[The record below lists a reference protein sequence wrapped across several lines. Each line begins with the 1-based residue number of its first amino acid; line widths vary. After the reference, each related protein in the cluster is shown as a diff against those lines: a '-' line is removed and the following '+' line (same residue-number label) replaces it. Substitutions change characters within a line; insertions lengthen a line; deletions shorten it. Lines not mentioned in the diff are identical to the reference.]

1 MTDFLYWL
9 TETPEGG
16 SYAAALFIGGIGGFF
31 YVMNWAIFF
40 NNLNPKNKW
49 SSMVPPLGGLLIAL
63 AFLLFIP
70 APWKWL
76 ALIGVTDPC
85 IGVLIYSIAKDAFG
99 KAPEEEKDKDK
110 DKDKDKEETD
120 DNGQ

>member
-16 SYAAALFIGGIGGFF
+16 AYAAALFIGGIGGFF
-31 YVMNWAIFF
+31 YIMNWAIFF

-85 IGVLIYSIAKDAFG
+85 IGMVVYTIAISVFG
-99 KAPEEEKDKDK
+99 KDT
-110 DKDKDKEETD
+110 DKDKDKEEKD
-120 DNGQ
+120 ENGK

>member
-1 MTDFLYWL
+1 MGEFFHWL

-16 SYAAALFIGGIGGFF
+16 AYAAALLIGGIGAYF

-40 NNLNPKNKW
+40 NNLNPKKKW
-49 SSMVPPLGGLLIAL
+49 SSMVPPLGGFLIAL

-76 ALIGVTDPC
+76 ALIGATDPC
-85 IGVLIYSIAKDAFG
+85 IGVIIYSIAKGAFG
-99 KAPEEEKDKDK
+99 KAPENQ
-110 DKDKDKEETD
+110 KDKEETD
-120 DNGQ
+120 ENGKHSD